1 MCNLCS
7 SCAISPEFMVMYV
20 FGRFMY
26 AFILLFRNF
35 AILYDG
41 AGVLSI
47 IGLIGSFSLCVFM

>member
-1 MCNLCS
+1 
-7 SCAISPEFMVMYV
+7 MYV